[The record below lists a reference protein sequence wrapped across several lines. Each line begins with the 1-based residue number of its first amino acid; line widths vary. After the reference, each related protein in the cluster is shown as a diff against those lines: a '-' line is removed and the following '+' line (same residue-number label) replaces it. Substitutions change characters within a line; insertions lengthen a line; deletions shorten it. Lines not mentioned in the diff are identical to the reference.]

1 MEFIK
6 FDPRF
11 NRLMANLKR
20 GLPKMMELEGLGNSL
35 DPDNFTEGYLGAHT
49 TADASVDPNSNVT
62 DKNTIGYRFEF
73 PKAYMKLYSLQK
85 LWRKMKELYNYEDAG
100 YAVEK
105 HINGDMYI
113 HDAYTIGMYMPYCF
127 NFSTYDIMVKGL
139 PMITKIKSVP
149 PKHFYSFKSQVE
161 QFSLIAGN
169 TVAGAVGLADFL
181 LVSSYYI
188 EKALKNKADAH
199 FKFETEE
206 DVWMYVK
213 ETFAS
218 FIYTMN
224 QPTRASQSIFSNI
237 SVYDRTNLEEL
248 EQDYIF
254 PNGQPL
260 NIDLIEEIQN
270 VFLDVMN
277 ETMSRTPTTFP
288 VTTACFATDENFEI
302 ADKKFVNDIAEKSVP
317 FGFINMFNGATSTLS
332 SCCRLRSATDHEFF
346 NSFGAGKSKIGSIGV
361 VSLNLPRYAVEA
373 LRHPF
378 PLDVFVE
385 KALKHLRLGAK
396 VNNAKRML
404 ISDAI
409 DAGIHPLY
417 THGFMELEKQYS
429 TTGINGL
436 YEALEILGLDITSKE
451 GLKYTN
457 KFMDTLNE
465 EINRCEIAYG
475 FPHNI
480 EQVPAENMAVK
491 VAKKDRIAKYQ
502 DKYEIY
508 SNQFIP
514 LTKKVDALDR
524 IQLQGEL
531 DEHFSGGSVLHL
543 NIDQKLNKEQ
553 IEKLIKECAKHKVA
567 YWAPNY
573 VLKECSEGHMT
584 AGQGEVCSI
593 CGAPIVNEYTR
604 VVGFFVN
611 KENFSKER
619 REHDYPERKWYSP
632 EGVDVNEHS
641 EHAI

>member
-1 MEFIK
+1 MELIK
-6 FDPRF
+6 FDPKF
-11 NRLMANLKR
+11 NRLITNLKR
-20 GLPKMMELEGLGNSL
+20 SLPKIMEVEGLGANVN
-35 DPDNFTEGYLGAHT
+35 PDNFTKNYLGAYT
-49 TADASVDPNSNVT
+49 TADVSADPNSNVA

-73 PKAYMKLYSLQK
+73 PKAYMKLYSLQE
-85 LWRKMKELYNYEDAG
+85 LWRKMKDLYNYEDALN
-100 YAVEK
+100 AVEK

-139 PMITKIKSVP
+139 PMIKKIKSVP
-149 PKHFYSFKSQVE
+149 PKHLYSFKSQVE

-169 TVAGAVGLADFL
+169 TVAGAVGLGDFL

-188 EKALKNKADAH
+188 EKALKNKGDAH
-199 FKFETEE
+199 FKFATEE
-206 DVWMYVK
+206 DVWQYVK

-224 QPTRASQSIFSNI
+224 QPTRASQSIFSNV

-260 NIDLIEEIQN
+260 NIDLVTKVQN

-277 ETMSRTPTTFP
+277 ETMRRTPTTFP
-288 VTTACFATDENFEI
+288 VITACFATDENFEI
-302 ADKKFVNDIAEKSVP
+302 ADEKFIDDIAEKNEE
-317 FGFINMFNGATSTLS
+317 FGFINMFNGSTSTLS
-332 SCCRLRSATDHEFF
+332 SCCRLRSSTDHEFF
-346 NSFGAGKSKIGSIGV
+346 NSFGAGKSKIGSLGV
-361 VSLNLPRYAVEA
+361 VTLNLPRYAVEA

-378 PLDVFVE
+378 PLDVFLE
-385 KALKHLRLGAK
+385 KTLKHLRLGAK

-404 ISDAI
+404 INDAI

-417 THGFMELEKQYS
+417 SLGFMELEKQYS

-436 YEALEILGLDITSKE
+436 YEALEILGMDIVSEK
-451 GLKYTN
+451 GLKYT
-457 KFMDTLNE
+457 KKLMDRLND
-465 EINRCEIAYG
+465 EIDKCEAVFGY
-475 FPHNI
+475 PHNI

-491 VAKKDRIAKYQ
+491 VAKKDRIADYQ

-524 IQLQGEL
+524 IEVQGQL
-531 DEHFSGGSVLHL
+531 DEHFSGGSILHL
-543 NIDQKLNKEQ
+543 NIDQPLKKEQ
-553 IEKLIKECAKHKVA
+553 IKRLIKECAKHKVA

-584 AGQGEVCSI
+584 AGQGEVCGI
-593 CGAPIVNEYTR
+593 CGSPIVNEYTR

-619 REHDYPERKWYSP
+619 REYDYPERKWYSV
-632 EGVDVNEHS
+632 EGVDVNGTS
-641 EHAI
+641 